1 MKYFKSRFEIWSTC
15 WNSSNV
21 NESDKKKML
30 WYKRQHEFLKFCMLK
45 EFSITTTITV
55 SNSVFIGAV
64 FQFEVIDAFAT
75 KKKKVYE
82 AMHSLRYD
90 RQLEFL

>member
-1 MKYFKSRFEIWSTC
+1 
-15 WNSSNV
+15 
-21 NESDKKKML
+21 ML
-30 WYKRQHEFLKFCMLK
+30 N

>member
-1 MKYFKSRFEIWSTC
+1 
-15 WNSSNV
+15 
-21 NESDKKKML
+21 
-30 WYKRQHEFLKFCMLK
+30 MLK

-64 FQFEVIDAFAT
+64 FQFEVIDAFST
-75 KKKKVYE
+75 KKKVYE